1 MQNNE
6 ITKQRRDEAMTVLA
20 TLLRRLQSIHA
31 DILYVALIENGFT
44 DDEACRLA
52 GAILRT
58 AKANGWCV
66 RTDYSLK
73 SKRNHSNLQSVWMS
87 KIFGKKPNGKPVP
100 EPELKREYARWN
112 EAGYSPPDQLATA
125 WKVAQTFTESAEV
138 SYQQPPKEAIYG
150 ATVMR

>member
-1 MQNNE
+1 MDNE
-6 ITKQRRDEAMTVLA
+6 IKKQRRDEAMTVLS

-31 DILYVALIENGFT
+31 DILYVALTENGFS

-73 SKRNHSNLQSVWMS
+73 SKRNHSNLQSVWLS
-87 KIFGKKPNGKPVP
+87 KVFGKQPNGKPVS
-100 EPELKREYARWN
+100 EQDIKREYSRWS
-112 EAGYSPPDQLATA
+112 ELGYSPPDHLATA

-138 SYQQPPKEAIYG
+138 SYQQPPQDRHYG